1 MTHVPAGY
9 YGYTQSMLLL
19 ITTTV
24 TFGFLFNWTI
34 FPDFP
39 KNISYWWCRILHARC
54 LSCHP
59 SKSTKAL
66 NTKKIMAVNYY

>member
-39 KNISYWWCRILHARC
+39 KNISD
-54 LSCHP
+54 
-59 SKSTKAL
+59 
-66 NTKKIMAVNYY
+66 